1 MKLSE
6 LSAKP
11 KLVAVII
18 DDKDIVKEY
27 GEPLEFYSYDR
38 QPVEVFL
45 KLASIDQNNP
55 SMVLDAVRKLIL
67 DENGKEIITEDGT
80 LPTKVLMKVIQK
92 AVESLGKF

>member
-6 LSAKP
+6 LSQKP
-11 KLVAVII
+11 KLVPVII
-18 DDKDIVKEY
+18 DDEDIVKEY

-38 QPVEVFL
+38 QPVETFL

-67 DENGKEIITEDGT
+67 DENGKEIITEEGT

>member
-11 KLVAVII
+11 KLVSVII
-18 DDKDIVKEY
+18 DDEEIVKEY
-27 GEPLEFYSYDR
+27 GEPLEFYTYDR
-38 QPVEVFL
+38 QPVDVFL

-55 SMVLDAVRKLIL
+55 SMVIDAVRKLIL
-67 DENGKEIITEDGT
+67 DENGKEIITQDGT
-80 LPTKVLMKVIQK
+80 LPSKVLMKVIQK